1 MTIIKKWKAG
11 RGEQIGV
18 VQVKLKKSGSGVD
31 LVAVDEYG
39 GTLEQGNILSF
50 VGTGVVLSFNFGVDG
65 VVDSDGYVGFKK
77 EDW

>member
-50 VGTGVVLSFNFGVDG
+50 VGTGCCPKFQLWGR
-65 VVDSDGYVGFKK
+65 
-77 EDW
+77 WCC